1 MHIMYAYPIVMLLLK
16 FLFNAMLKHGPC
28 LVQFGRSV
36 IIPILKDANKSS
48 ADSSNY
54 WPINIK
60 PVISKIFEA
69 CMNVLL
75 EYHFVFD
82 DNQFGFVKEGG
93 CSKAI
98 YAVKSCFD
106 YFIERGSDVF
116 FASLDTAKT
125 FYFLL
130 SCMIEKGFPLQ
141 LVRIFESWFGNLR
154 SSVLWNYRLC
164 LIVPIWY

>member
-1 MHIMYAYPIVMLLLK
+1 
-16 FLFNAMLKHGPC
+16 
-28 LVQFGRSV
+28 
-36 IIPILKDANKSS
+36 
-48 ADSSNY
+48 
-54 WPINIK
+54 
-60 PVISKIFEA
+60 
-69 CMNVLL
+69 MNVLL

-154 SSVLWNYRLC
+154 SSVLWNYMSHRPY
-164 LIVPIWY
+164 LILNLMFCKVVYYRHKVL